1 QKESNAVAILLATSL
16 LNIDNSII
24 PYDAHQYTKIEDVE
38 FTNDVIVIS
47 EEDFDKNTTILTDV
61 SNHFINSPIEKIN
74 IKDIVEKESL
84 KDIQLFFE
92 KSCSPAKLILYTSGT
107 TGKSKGVIVSYNQ
120 FNFINVPIT
129 EQNEGINIITKGSS
143 VRPFLG
149 TILSTLKEGKTIL
162 QIDVD
167 NCFDMTNLCERA

>member
-1 QKESNAVAILLATSL
+1 M
-16 LNIDNSII
+16 
-24 PYDAHQYTKIEDVE
+24 
-38 FTNDVIVIS
+38 
-47 EEDFDKNTTILTDV
+47 
-61 SNHFINSPIEKIN
+61 
-74 IKDIVEKESL
+74 
-84 KDIQLFFE
+84 FFE

-167 NCFDMTNLCERA
+167 NCFDMTNLCERADIESLTTNIYGIKNLFL